1 MDDHRETT
9 IEDVRFMCRRG
20 AFRAYARGEDIY
32 LDDTFTGGKVLLN
45 STEPERES
53 EPERRELMPPDFPAR
68 ARERAAK
75 KNQTPHGGRTA
86 RMFGTEPKPSRNFHD
101 DEGPYKGFLMVK
113 CEECGAVKAFCA
125 KRETYGFKCD
135 KCGAQTPL
143 EKLRP
148 MFMRCKCGKEF
159 RYKTNLTEKY
169 VTHTCISC
177 HAPVD
182 MELNRRET
190 AYVTIEERG

>member
-1 MDDHRETT
+1 MDTRETT
-9 IEDVRFMCRRG
+9 IEDVRYMCGSG
-20 AFRAYARGEDIY
+20 AFRAYAQGEKIY
-32 LDDTFTGGKVLLN
+32 LEDTFTGGKVLLN
-45 STEPERES
+45 GAK
-53 EPERRELMPPDFPAR
+53 PERRELMPPDFPAR
-68 ARERAAK
+68 ARERVAASSA

-86 RMFGTEPKPSRNFHD
+86 RIFGLEPKPQTQRDYKD
-101 DEGPYKGFLMVK
+101 DEGPYKGFLMVA
-113 CEECGAVKAFCA
+113 CEGCGEVKAFCA

-135 KCGAQTPL
+135 KCGELTPL

-159 RYKTNLTEKY
+159 RYKTNLTDKY

-182 MELNRRET
+182 MTLNQRET